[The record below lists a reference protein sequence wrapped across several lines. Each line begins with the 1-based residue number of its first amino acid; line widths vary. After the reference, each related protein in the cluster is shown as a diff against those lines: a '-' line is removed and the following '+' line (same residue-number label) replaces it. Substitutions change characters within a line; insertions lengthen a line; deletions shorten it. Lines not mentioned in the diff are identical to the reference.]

1 MLDTRHQSVFTNYIG
16 HVIYIHFNL
25 SNLQLLYGMLTYKES
40 TDSLIS
46 DCKVVWKY
54 LEAYYMCNNNIS
66 KQAGHTI
73 TCLLIFLGTDLQ

>member
-1 MLDTRHQSVFTNYIG
+1 MSDACHRSVFMNYLGCI
-16 HVIYIHFNL
+16 IYIHLNL

-40 TDSLIS
+40 IDSLIS
-46 DCKVVWKY
+46 EYKVVWKY